1 MSSQPA
7 TYVTPEEYLERERL
21 AETKHEY
28 VHGEI
33 VAMAGG
39 TPNHAL
45 IQGNVGGSLW
55 NRLRGSS
62 CRVYNSDLR
71 VSVRWGVLFAYPDV
85 TVVCGPLE
93 FADDKKD
100 TITNPTIVVEVL
112 SPSTRNFDRSEKS
125 RLYRMLPSLK
135 EYLLIEQTP
144 VDVEHYRRLP
154 DGNWQISTIRD
165 ENAVIRLDSINCDLP
180 VSEIYLGL
188 DPIPPDAS
196 ATPVLA

>member
-28 VHGEI
+28 VNGQI

-45 IQGNVGGSLW
+45 IAANIIIGIGS
-55 NRLRGSS
+55 RVRGS
-62 CRVYNSDLR
+62 CGVYTADLR
-71 VSVRWGVLFAYPDV
+71 VCVKWGDLITYPDV

-93 FADDKKD
+93 FAADKRD

-112 SPSTRNFDRSEKS
+112 SPSTRSFDCIEKS
-125 RLYRMLPSLK
+125 RRYRMLPSLK
-135 EYLLIEQTP
+135 EYLLVEQTP
-144 VDVEHYRRLP
+144 VDIEHFRRLSN
-154 DGNWQISTIRD
+154 GHWEINTIQD
-165 ENAVIRLDSINCDLP
+165 ASAVIRLESIGCDLP
-180 VSEIYLGL
+180 VSDIYRGVET
-188 DPIPPDAS
+188 S
-196 ATPVLA
+196 K